1 MLGFWAVAGGPA
13 TTQVPA
19 GPAAG
24 DWPQLLGPQRNGQV
38 QRMALARRW
47 PESGPPIRWRKA
59 VGQGFSGPV
68 VVGQRVILF
77 HRRGDEEIVEAI
89 DADTGETRWST
100 SSPSSYRDDFGFD
113 EGPRATPTVW
123 DDRVFT
129 FGAQGV
135 LQGLDLATGR
145 RHWSV
150 DTHRRFDV
158 RKGFFGA
165 AASPLV
171 HEGRVMV
178 NVGGRDGAG
187 IVAFDASTGDVLW
200 TATNHEASYSAP
212 VVATF
217 DGQQRALFFTRNGLV
232 DLDPSSGHVRA
243 EFPWQSR
250 SRSSVNAATPLV
262 VGERIFLSA
271 SYGTG
276 AVLLDVGPNGLTPV
290 WSSDDALTNH
300 YATSVRR
307 GDYLYGY
314 HGRQEYRPSL
324 RAVEVATGK
333 VAWSEDR
340 FGGGTLLL
348 NGDRLLVLRENGELM
363 LVDASPRAF
372 RPRARAHIL
381 EGTVRAYPAV
391 AQGLLFARNEHQLV
405 AVDLRPR

>member
-1 MLGFWAVAGGPA
+1 M
-13 TTQVPA
+13 
-19 GPAAG
+19 
-24 DWPQLLGPQRNGQV
+24 
-38 QRMALARRW
+38 
-47 PESGPPIRWRKA
+47 
-59 VGQGFSGPV
+59 
-68 VVGQRVILF
+68 
-77 HRRGDEEIVEAI
+77 
-89 DADTGETRWST
+89 
-100 SSPSSYRDDFGFD
+100 
-113 EGPRATPTVW
+113 
-123 DDRVFT
+123 FT

-348 NGDRLLVLRENGELM
+348 NGDRLLVLRENGERCSSMPAPGRSGPGL
-363 LVDASPRAF
+363 APTSW
-372 RPRARAHIL
+372 RARCAPIPPWRRACSSP
-381 EGTVRAYPAV
+381 GTSTNSSPSTFDRGDRGGRRLPP
-391 AQGLLFARNEHQLV
+391 RN
-405 AVDLRPR
+405 